1 MNKKGFTLVELL
13 ATVVILSIVVGFTIM
28 ATNGGFGKAKK
39 KTEDIFIKTIEDALN
54 IYIDSDAKKLSFYS
68 GDSYAAEIN
77 KRFGKSRIYY
87 MDNGS
92 TLKFNAVIN
101 SDLTPLTE
109 SDMVNPANEKECKI
123 NGYLK
128 IFRDEEYIYYY
139 YINKSEFDCFTDNA
153 GSITNLP
160 CAFFDQTHG
169 YIQPERCN

>member
-1 MNKKGFTLVELL
+1 MNDKGFTLVELL
-13 ATVVILSIVVGFTIM
+13 ATIIVLGIIAGFTIVM
-28 ATNGGFGKAKK
+28 TRVNIDNTKD
-39 KTEDIFIKTIEDALN
+39 KTEEIFVNTLEDAIK

-153 GSITNLP
+153 GSINNLP